1 MSERMGDLAS
11 QDSYDPFPRASG
23 IAKLTN
29 AMAGAI
35 DPTEGD
41 FYRSDMYNAQRAAE
55 GIPRPL
61 PDVGAPLIPSGGQ
74 FSPGVPAANRAADVL
89 SRYPGHV
96 MSGLLS
102 LPQRAF
108 EASEERRAGGEYDPA
123 PVVEAAM
130 LPMGTGAIAGVPLRT
145 GEVALGAGPTKSLFD
160 YSKIHDVPDVKQFD
174 LPRYDPKRGVS
185 ERVADLVKDKRVERL
200 MLEKIEQGKGIGGG
214 AETFY
219 YNEPLR
225 QAFIDELGKKPG
237 QEGFARYMD
246 YVAATSPRSA
256 IEANARNASYYYGL
270 EKQGLP
276 LPDKNPFPYGHMAQ
290 QLHRGNVIKNPK
302 PMSFSQNLQG
312 NFAPVTVD
320 AHALKLPAML
330 KKDPEFLAGS
340 VKLDKNSPTI
350 NPTKMFESGDLT
362 MKEALKRPVY
372 WASKP
377 TANEYA
383 AMEQYYKRLAGE
395 AGMTPAQAQ
404 AAAWAAGGPMTGLKS
419 VAGDPFMRA
428 VENRANVTA
437 AERGISPAEALSQM
451 IRGKAPLLGLGG
463 VTMGGLAAQDNYS
476 AD

>member
-1 MSERMGDLAS
+1 MTDVMGSLAS
-11 QDSYDPFPRASG
+11 LFDYG
-23 IAKLTN
+23 
-29 AMAGAI
+29 G
-35 DPTEGD
+35 
-41 FYRSDMYNAQRAAE
+41 
-55 GIPRPL
+55 
-61 PDVGAPLIPSGGQ
+61 VGAAMPEAYGQNAPEGGR
-74 FSPGVPAANRAADVL
+74 PADVDPL
-89 SRYPGHV
+89 AKMITSTAT
-96 MSGLLS
+96 
-102 LPQRAF
+102 LPQRAVDS
-108 EASEERRAGGEYDPA
+108 SERMRTEGVYDPA
-123 PVVEAAM
+123 PFIEAAI
-130 LPMGTGAIAGVPLRT
+130 LPMGTGAIVGAPVRGA
-145 GEVALGAGPTKSLFD
+145 EVALGAGPTKTLFD

-185 ERVADLVKDKRVERL
+185 ERVADLVKDKGVERQ
-200 MLEKIEQGKGIGGG
+200 MLEKIEQGKGIGAG

-225 QAFIDELGKKPG
+225 QAFVEELGKKQG

-276 LPDKNPFPYGHMAQ
+276 LPDKNPYPYGHMAQ
-290 QLHRGNVIKNPK
+290 QLHRGNVEKIQSGEYFDMVKNPK

-330 KKDPEFLAGS
+330 KADPEFLAGA
-340 VKLDKNSPTI
+340 VKLDKKSPTI
-350 NPTKMFESGDLT
+350 NPTKMFESGELSMED
-362 MKEALKRPVY
+362 ALQRPVY

-377 TANEYA
+377 NPNEYA

-451 IRGKAPLLGLGG
+451 MRGKAPLLSVGG
-463 VTMGGLAAQDNYS
+463 AATLGGLAATDQYQ